1 MIITR
6 NIRMIQVCRG
16 MINLKLIWDLN
27 YILIEFRQKME
38 GKSNIREE
46 LADISGNPE
55 MLFADG
61 YDDALIG
68 YTDSG
73 VAVYCI
79 EDIIMIMVNEEEM
92 TEEDALDHFYYNVA
106 GSYVGEYTPIYIH
119 ELRLGN
125 AK

>member
-6 NIRMIQVCRG
+6 NIKMIQVCRG

-27 YILIEFRQKME
+27 YILIEFSQKME

>member
-1 MIITR
+1 
-6 NIRMIQVCRG
+6 
-16 MINLKLIWDLN
+16 
-27 YILIEFRQKME
+27 ME

-68 YTDSG
+68 YTDNG

>member
-6 NIRMIQVCRG
+6 NIKMIQVCRG
-16 MINLKLIWDLN
+16 MINSKLIWDLN

-92 TEEDALDHFYYNVA
+92 TEEDALEHFYYNVA

>member
-1 MIITR
+1 M
-6 NIRMIQVCRG
+6 G
-16 MINLKLIWDLN
+16 
-27 YILIEFRQKME
+27 
-38 GKSNIREE
+38 IREE
-46 LADISGNPE
+46 LAERSGNDE

-61 YDDALIG
+61 YDNALIG
-68 YTDSG
+68 YTDAG
-73 VAVYCI
+73 VAVYSI

-119 ELRLGN
+119 EFKLYD

>member
-1 MIITR
+1 
-6 NIRMIQVCRG
+6 
-16 MINLKLIWDLN
+16 
-27 YILIEFRQKME
+27 ME
-38 GKSNIREE
+38 GKADIREE

-61 YDDALIG
+61 YDNALIG
-68 YTDSG
+68 YTDGG
-73 VAVYCI
+73 VAVYSI

-119 ELRLGN
+119 EFKLYD
-125 AK
+125 AE

>member
-1 MIITR
+1 MNVLMTTTK
-6 NIRMIQVCRG
+6 NIKTISLNLIQ
-16 MINLKLIWDLN
+16 DLN

-73 VAVYCI
+73 VAVYSI
-79 EDIIMIMVNEEEM
+79 EEIIMIMVNEEEM
-92 TEEDALDHFYYNVA
+92 TEEDALEHFYYNVA

-119 ELRLGN
+119 ELRFQ
-125 AK
+125 

>member
-6 NIRMIQVCRG
+6 NIKMIQVCRG